1 MDGLLLCDALLR
13 EPNVE
18 VLPRR
23 WELVCLVVGDG
34 PVVELELV
42 GLVKRGVCLRSPKK
56 GEITE
61 LPPIDWDG

>member
-42 GLVKRGVCLRSPKK
+42 GLVKRGR
-56 GEITE
+56 
-61 LPPIDWDG
+61 LPQEPR